1 MQSCQKKNSKIY
13 LADEYFAPKYFSR
26 VQANWVQVGLE
37 DVCIRRE
44 SRARSLTQIFFPEIL
59 TKSIFQRNIL
69 PQNIS
74 PEYSPIGLRLV

>member
-1 MQSCQKKNSKIY
+1 MQSCQKKSKIY

-26 VQANWVQVGLE
+26 VQANWVQIGLE

-44 SRARSLTQIFFPEIL
+44 SRARSLTQIFFREML
-59 TKSIFQRNIL
+59 TKRNIL
-69 PQNIS
+69 PRNIS